1 MGYPARKRSAAKAVK
16 LKPGTYEATIAAVYD
31 ADGFVSGDA
40 FTLEHKVTCEGN
52 AVVYKET
59 FINAPDAQRTQAFF
73 DFIESCG
80 YSCDDLE
87 ALVGVKE
94 KLTFLKQYR
103 GNGVYLNVYAR
114 EFLDE
119 VPAE

>member
-1 MGYPARKRSAAKAVK
+1 MGYPARNRSAAKAVK
-16 LKPGTYEATIAAVYD
+16 LKPGIYEATISAVYD
-31 ADGFVSGDA
+31 ADGYVPGNA
-40 FTLEHKVTCEGN
+40 FTVEHKVTCDGR

-59 FINAPDAQRTQAFF
+59 FINAPDAQRTQAFL

-80 YSCDDLE
+80 YNCDDLE

-94 KLTFLKQYR
+94 KLTLLKQHR

-114 EFLDE
+114 EFLNE